1 MSDQVDAMAYALTA
15 LSPGPPH
22 RPRHT
27 SHGTHCTCGVFCGSS
42 RESWA
47 AHKADRALLDQCAVF
62 IDTPPT
68 GLEAMRYAWE
78 AFRDALSRINRTKR
92 DDFVLVPPSVV
103 PKLDIP
109 SQSEGH

>member
-22 RPRHT
+22 RPKYT

-47 AHKADRALLDQCAVF
+47 AHKADRALLDPRAVF
-62 IDTPPT
+62 IDTPETVWERMKAPFKARA
-68 GLEAMRYAWE
+68 EALGQIGTRSYLTQE
-78 AFRDALSRINRTKR
+78 DVIRLR
-92 DDFVLVPPSVV
+92 
-103 PKLDIP
+103 KLDIP